1 MTEPSRFVPAWWCRG
16 AHMQTL
22 WPVFVRRRPTVVL
35 QRERL
40 ELPDGDFLDL
50 DWTRG
55 SPGDPIVLILHG
67 LEGSSDSQYARGLLQ
82 AIVRRGW
89 RGVVM
94 HFRGCSG
101 EPNRLP
107 RSYHSGETADVGHV
121 LKILRQRE
129 SDTPIAAVGY
139 SLGGNVLLKYLG
151 ESGRDTP
158 LRAAAAVSVP
168 MLLNECALR
177 LEIGFSRVYQWHLV
191 RSMRRSA
198 EAKRRHVSLPIK
210 VDDLAQLHTF
220 REWDDAITAP
230 LHGFAGVEDYYA
242 KSSSRQFLA
251 GIAIPTLL
259 IHAKDDPF
267 MRERVIPTPQE
278 LAPAVTF
285 ELYDSGGHVGFVA
298 GSWPWRARYWLEER
312 IPAFCSQQF
321 E

>member
-1 MTEPSRFVPAWWCRG
+1 
-16 AHMQTL
+16 MQTL

-55 SPGDPIVLILHG
+55 SPSGPIVVILHG

-107 RSYHSGETADVGHV
+107 RSYHSGETGDIGHV
-121 LKILRQRE
+121 LKALRQRE
-129 SDTPIAAVGY
+129 PDAPIAAVGY

-151 ESGRDTP
+151 KTGHDTP
-158 LRAAAAVSVP
+158 LCAAAAVSVP

-177 LEIGFSRVYQWHLV
+177 LEVGFSRAYQWYLV

-198 EAKRRHVSLPIK
+198 EAKRRQVSLPIK

-230 LHGFAGVEDYYA
+230 LHGFAGVDDYYA

-259 IHAKDDPF
+259 IHAKNDPF
-267 MRERVIPTPQE
+267 MSERVIPTPQE
-278 LAPAVTF
+278 LSPAVTF

-298 GSWPWRARYWLEER
+298 GAWPWRAQYWLEQR
-312 IPAFCSQQF
+312 IPAFCGQQF
-321 E
+321 V